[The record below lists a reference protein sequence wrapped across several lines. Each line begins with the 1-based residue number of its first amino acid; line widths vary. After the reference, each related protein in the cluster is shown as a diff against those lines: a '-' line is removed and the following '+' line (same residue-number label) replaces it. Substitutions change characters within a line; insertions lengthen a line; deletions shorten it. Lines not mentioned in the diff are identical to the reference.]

1 MVSLIREQEL
11 ETVIKTGENEL
22 GVPAR
27 ENGVVL
33 ERVPDRNPEK
43 TWRDWKI
50 VASFLPE
57 RDS

>member
-1 MVSLIREQEL
+1 MLRIVVSLIREQEL

-43 TWRDWKI
+43 NMEGFGR
-50 VASFLPE
+50 
-57 RDS
+57 